1 MIPLPETSRVRLC
14 EGRDGS
20 GRKVWFFT
28 WFLIDSRNSWV
39 GVIHLSESIEG
50 IILAHKKEEVGSGLA
65 YQSQIKS

>member
-1 MIPLPETSRVRLC
+1 MYGYVRGAMGQ
-14 EGRDGS
+14 EGKFGFS
-20 GRKVWFFT
+20 LG
-28 WFLIDSRNSWV
+28 FLIDSRNSWV